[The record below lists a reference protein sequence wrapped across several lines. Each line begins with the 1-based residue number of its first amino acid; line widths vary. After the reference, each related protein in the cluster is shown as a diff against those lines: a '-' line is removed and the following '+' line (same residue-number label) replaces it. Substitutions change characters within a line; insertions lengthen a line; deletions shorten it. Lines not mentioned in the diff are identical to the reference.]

1 MQWKKI
7 GKALLYPHIAVI
19 ATLTPIAVTLLI
31 LSAVLWDTG
40 SVASIISYVISA
52 YTLTVWCFRVPRV
65 IEFWGRFRA
74 ENKYM
79 IRWRSDARLRVK
91 VSLYGTLAWNSLY
104 GALQLWLGL
113 YHHTFWFASLG
124 VYYVCLAAMRYFL
137 LGHTRRHAPGEER
150 RVELLKYRNC
160 GWVLLFMSLALSLIT
175 FFMVYWG
182 RTFVHHMI
190 TTIAMAAYTF
200 TSLTFAIINLVRYR
214 KYDSPVFS
222 AAKAISLAAALVSML
237 TLESTMLTVFGDG
250 TMSKAEVQWMLGAS
264 GAAICAFVVGMAI
277 YMIARGIENLKQYKT
292 HKEEQNG

>member
-1 MQWKKI
+1 MSWKKI
-7 GKALLYPHIAVI
+7 VKAFLYPHAAVAIALIPV
-19 ATLTPIAVTLLI
+19 ATVFLVCSMVFLGTESLI
-31 LSAVLWDTG
+31 
-40 SVASIISYVISA
+40 SIISYVLAA
-52 YTLTVWCFRVPRV
+52 YTLTVWCFRIPRI
-65 IEFWGRFRA
+65 IEFWARFRN

-104 GALQLWLGL
+104 GALQLWLGI

-124 VYYVCLAAMRYFL
+124 IYYVCLAAMRYFL

-160 GWVLLFMSLALSLIT
+160 GWVLLFMSLALSLIV
-175 FFMVYWG
+175 FFMVYWN

-222 AAKAISLAAALVSML
+222 AAKVISFAAALVSML

-250 TMSKAEVQWMLGAS
+250 SMSDTERGWMLGATG
-264 GAAICAFVVGMAI
+264 GAVCTAVIAMAVF
-277 YMIARGIENLKQYKT
+277 MIVQGIKKLKQIN
-292 HKEEQNG
+292 KEEQNG